1 MSSFIFICCCWII
14 IPFFVPTWTILFIG
28 LYVSFDNSVFD
39 IVNLSKDDI
48 KSSGYIVDTLE
59 ASLWCLLNND
69 NYKDGVLSAVNLGG
83 DTDTIGAI
91 TGGLCG
97 IIYGKKQIPRE
108 WLVKLRKRKYVE
120 EYEINGYI
128 SMPEVN
134 KSNRNH
140 MVTIVNGRVVIS
152 IP

>member
-1 MSSFIFICCCWII
+1 MMRNASLVRILPIIYYLYKNNYDFVNWI
-14 IPFFVPTWTILFIG
+14 
-28 LYVSFDNSVFD
+28 D
-39 IVNLSKDDI
+39 IVNLSRDDI

-120 EYEINGYI
+120 DMSREFSNLLNNGI
-128 SMPEVN
+128 S
-134 KSNRNH
+134 KH
-140 MVTIVNGRVVIS
+140 K
-152 IP
+152 